1 MIVHQIIIG
10 RLFKV
15 MLRNIQISLEHIG
28 IIQILAF
35 TVIQINVLCFHG
47 DAELFCWLEGDDALE
62 PRRIQGGT
70 GIYYNQ

>member
-1 MIVHQIIIG
+1 MMIVHQIIIG

-35 TVIQINVLCFHG
+35 TVIQINVLYFMEMQSCSVGWREMMH
-47 DAELFCWLEGDDALE
+47 
-62 PRRIQGGT
+62 
-70 GIYYNQ
+70 